1 MHVIKIPHK
10 EELGQYV
17 CLLECIVI
25 SPYLFVY
32 EITIK
37 LDKDH
42 TASAHL
48 KCLMTNSSL
57 LSQFHCSW
65 TR

>member
-1 MHVIKIPHK
+1 MSVIKIPHK
-10 EELGQYV
+10 EELGQHV

-42 TASAHL
+42 TKQRRVHI
-48 KCLMTNSSL
+48 
-57 LSQFHCSW
+57 
-65 TR
+65 